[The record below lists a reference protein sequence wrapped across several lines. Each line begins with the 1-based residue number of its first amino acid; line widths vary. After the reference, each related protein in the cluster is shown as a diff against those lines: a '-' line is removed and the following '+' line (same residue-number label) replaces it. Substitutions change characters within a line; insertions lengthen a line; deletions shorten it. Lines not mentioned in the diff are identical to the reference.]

1 MFKRGVM
8 NFDDVNYE
16 LYNKYILIDPK
27 ITDSHVEIKELKERG
42 GFVPT
47 KESYNNLLDADA

>member
-1 MFKRGVM
+1 M

-16 LYNKYILIDPK
+16 LCNKYILIDPK
-27 ITDSHVEIKELKERG
+27 ITDSHVEIKELKEQV

-47 KESYNNLLDADA
+47 

>member
-1 MFKRGVM
+1 M

-47 KESYNNLLDADA
+47 KESYNNLLNADA